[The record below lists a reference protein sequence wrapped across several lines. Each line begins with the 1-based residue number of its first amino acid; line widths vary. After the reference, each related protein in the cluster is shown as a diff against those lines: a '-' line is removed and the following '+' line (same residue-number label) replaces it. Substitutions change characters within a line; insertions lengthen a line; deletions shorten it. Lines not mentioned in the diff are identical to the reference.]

1 MNVLL
6 LDMFGSF
13 LIGDMRYSFDKLGVT
28 YHYIQYLLNNKEEDD
43 GFEECIRGELE
54 KNSYDMVFSTN
65 YYPILARICYKQGV
79 TYCAWEYDSPPEI
92 TSLET
97 LGYPTNRIFFFCRY
111 DYEKYRNEYGL
122 DTVYYLP
129 LGVNVERLEKTQ
141 PDERFMSDVSL
152 VGGLYDSESFLGL
165 RSIMSSE
172 QQQLMDAV
180 VNVQLG
186 HSGSTVLDAALT
198 DEVVRQICEH
208 YRSLS
213 EKAIQPTKEQL
224 FFALS
229 SHITHMER
237 LALLRLSAT
246 KGYDT
251 RLYIPSVSEGNRELL
266 TKCGVKICDAVS
278 YEHEMPQVFK
288 SCRINL
294 CPTVRANRTGI
305 PLRIVDVLGAGGF
318 LLSSHQ
324 AELDDFFEKDEI
336 ATYECVE
343 EAIDKIAFYLAHE
356 SARLDIAQKAHA
368 RVSKDF
374 RFEDRIKTI
383 LASV

>member
-1 MNVLL
+1 MNALL

-13 LIGDMRYSFDKLGVT
+13 LVGDMRYSFDKLGIK
-28 YHYIQYLLNNKEEDD
+28 YQYIQYLLKNKEEDN
-43 GFEECIRGELE
+43 GFESRISRELDD
-54 KNSYDMVFSTN
+54 NPYDVVFSTN
-65 YYPILARICYKQGV
+65 YYPILARICYEKNV
-79 TYCAWEYDSPPEI
+79 PYCAWEYDSPPEI

-97 LGYPTNRIFFFCRY
+97 LDYPTNRIFFFCKY

-129 LGVNVERLEKTQ
+129 LGVNVDRLQKIQ
-141 PDERFMSDVSL
+141 ADNRFRSDVSL
-152 VGGLYDSESFLGL
+152 VGGLYNSTSFLEL
-165 RSIMSSE
+165 RSIMNPE
-172 QQQLMDAV
+172 QQQLMDAI
-180 VNVQLG
+180 VNVQLQ

-198 DEVVRQICEH
+198 DEVVSQICEH

-213 EKAIQPTKEQL
+213 ETAIQPTKEQL
-224 FFALS
+224 FYAMS

-237 LALLRLSAT
+237 LALLRLSAS

-251 RLYIPSVSEGNRELL
+251 RLYIPSVSDGNRELL
-266 TKCGVKICDAVS
+266 ESCGVKICDAVS

-288 SCRINL
+288 SCKINL

-324 AELDDFFEKDEI
+324 AELDDFFEKGEM
-336 ATYECVE
+336 AVYECVE
-343 EAIDKIAFYLAHE
+343 EAMDKISFYLSHESERLEVARRAHE
-356 SARLDIAQKAHA
+356 
-368 RVSKDF
+368 RVEKDF
-374 RFEDRIKTI
+374 RFEARVAEMIKTI
-383 LASV
+383 

>member
-13 LIGDMRYSFDKLGVT
+13 LIGDMCYCFDKLGVH
-28 YHYIQYLLNNKEEDD
+28 YHYIQHLLKNKERDE
-43 GFEECIRGELE
+43 GFEKRISGELR
-54 KNSYDMVFSTN
+54 KCSYDMVFSTN
-65 YYPILARICYKQGV
+65 YYPILARICYGEGV
-79 TYCAWEYDSPPEI
+79 PYCAWEYDSPPEI

-97 LGYPTNRIFFFCRY
+97 LDYPTNRIFFFCRF
-111 DYEKYRNEYGL
+111 DYEKFRNEYGL

-129 LGVNVERLEKTQ
+129 LGVNIERLQKIK
-141 PDERFMSDVSL
+141 PDLRYESDVSL
-152 VGGLYDSESFLGL
+152 VGGLYDSESFLEL
-165 RSIMSSE
+165 RSIMSPE

-180 VNVQLG
+180 VNVQLQ

-198 DEVVRQICEH
+198 DEIVRQICEH

-213 EKAIQPTKEQL
+213 DKAIQPTKEQL
-224 FFALS
+224 FFSLS

-237 LALLRLSAT
+237 LALLRISAT

-251 RLYIPSVSEGNRELL
+251 RLYIPSVSDANKELL
-266 TKCGVKICDAVS
+266 TKCGVKICGAVS
-278 YEHEMPQVFK
+278 YDQEMPQVFK
-288 SCRINL
+288 SCKINL

-324 AELDDFFEKDEI
+324 AELDDFFEKDEL

-343 EAIDKIAFYLAHE
+343 EAMDKISFYLTHENERLKVAGKAHE
-356 SARLDIAQKAHA
+356 
-368 RVSKDF
+368 RVEKDF
-374 RFEDRIKTI
+374 RFEDRVKVI
-383 LASV
+383 LDSL

>member
-13 LIGDMRYSFDKLGVT
+13 LVGDMRYSLDKLGIH
-28 YHYIQYLLNNKEEDD
+28 YQYIQYLLNNKEKDD
-43 GFEECIRGELE
+43 GFEKRIRGELH
-54 KNSYDMVFSTN
+54 KSSYDMVFSTN
-65 YYPILARICYKQGV
+65 YYPILARICYEESV
-79 TYCAWEYDSPPEI
+79 SYCAWEYDSPPEI

-97 LGYPTNRIFFFCRY
+97 LSYPTNRIFFFCKY
-111 DYEKYRNEYGL
+111 DYEKFRNEYGI
-122 DTVYYLP
+122 DTVHYLP
-129 LGVNVERLEKTQ
+129 LGVNVERLDKIKA
-141 PDERFMSDVSL
+141 DNRFKSDVSL

-165 RSIMSSE
+165 RSIMSPE

-180 VNVQLG
+180 VSVQMG

-208 YRSLS
+208 YRSLA
-213 EKAIQPTKEQL
+213 ETAIQPTKEQL

-251 RLYIPSVSEGNRELL
+251 RLYIPSVSEANRELL

-278 YEHEMPQVFK
+278 YEQEMPQVFK

-324 AELDDFFEKDEI
+324 AELDDFFEKDEL
-336 ATYECVE
+336 ATYDCVE
-343 EAIDKIAFYLAHE
+343 EAMDKINYYLTHEDERLIVARKAHE
-356 SARLDIAQKAHA
+356 
-368 RVSKDF
+368 RVEKDF
-374 RFEDRIKTI
+374 RFEDRVKVI
-383 LASV
+383 LKSL